1 VGDAYNYL
9 AEALCKVCAYFLLF
23 LETFLDT
30 YKVFLY
36 GLPIGVSLIFLVF
49 LSSVLVYF
57 FLGGSASLVLRR
69 VAFSRIHR
77 ARRVGRSR
85 LRYQI
90 VRAFLVIVLLVEVNF
105 STRASLFSIRIY
117 TSLLRNDT
125 LR

>member
-9 AEALCKVCAYFLLF
+9 AEALCKAYAYFLLF

-36 GLPIGVSLIFLVF
+36 SLLIGVSLIFLVF
-49 LSSVLVYF
+49 LFSVLMYF
-57 FLGGSASLVLRR
+57 FLGGPASLVLRR

-85 LRYQI
+85 LRHQI

-105 STRASLFSIRIY
+105 STRASLFLNENIY
-117 TSLLRNDT
+117 
-125 LR
+125 